1 MQINLKEFAFVQIFT
16 RFKDA
21 MEDLIQEGMT
31 KARFQS
37 STRINVASRNRT
49 LAIVVAAEMLNLSLG
64 NNGRHRMR
72 SSAKIGQL
80 ARRGRLINSS
90 RASRVHTLFF
100 PLIGNDGS
108 SLGELESE
116 FPLFGSLG
124 D

>member
-37 STRINVASRNRT
+37 GTRINVASRNRT

-72 SSAKIGQL
+72 SSTKIGQL

-100 PLIGNDGS
+100 PLIGSAMTD
-108 SLGELESE
+108 LLLEN
-116 FPLFGSLG
+116 
-124 D
+124 